1 MDAME
6 AQIAEIKSLI
16 PVEKLRHACAQVDQV
31 LELSLIKQ
39 EEEKKEPQLANP
51 SIKSITDT
59 IQGFLSG
66 STHILHSYQKFYLL
80 ESMGSLTPDCTSLK
94 LHNAITKEEFKDALQ
109 NKKQVLFLMRVG
121 QVSIAA
127 FIKTNLEF

>member
-16 PVEKLRHACAQVDQV
+16 PVEKLRHACLAQVDQV

-51 SIKSITDT
+51 SIKTITDT
-59 IQGFLSG
+59 I
-66 STHILHSYQKFYLL
+66 
-80 ESMGSLTPDCTSLK
+80 
-94 LHNAITKEEFKDALQ
+94 
-109 NKKQVLFLMRVG
+109 
-121 QVSIAA
+121 
-127 FIKTNLEF
+127 

>member
-16 PVEKLRHACAQVDQV
+16 PVEKLRHAWLAQVDQV

-51 SIKSITDT
+51 SIKTITDT

-80 ESMGSLTPDCTSLK
+80 ESMGSLTPDCSSLK
-94 LHNAITKEEFKDALQ
+94 LHNAITKEEFKDAL
-109 NKKQVLFLMRVG
+109 
-121 QVSIAA
+121 
-127 FIKTNLEF
+127 